1 MGRKRERERDSVCM
15 REIEKEGEIKSEIVR
30 VCVFTCEREGD
41 VVVCERERK
50 KEREK
55 KENT

>member
-50 KEREK
+50 REREK
-55 KENT
+55 K